1 MHYLFDMDGVL
12 VYSAPVTMRAALEV
26 LEEYGIHAQKE
37 DFRPFI
43 GAGEARLIGGV
54 AEKYGVPYEP
64 LMKDK
69 TYAKYIEYVKEGL
82 TVYPG
87 AKAVL
92 KTLKKRGEK
101 VALCS
106 SADLIKIE
114 ANMKVAEIP
123 LDWFDAL
130 VSGNDAEQKK
140 PHPDIF
146 LEAAKQLGATPYNC
160 LVIEDAINGVQ
171 AAKRASMHCAAITT
185 YFDRQQLLQEKPDFV
200 INSLFEIPNLVI

>member
-12 VYSAPVTMRAALEV
+12 VYSYPVTMRAALEV
-26 LEEYGIHAQKE
+26 LEEYGIHAQEE

-43 GAGEARLIGGV
+43 GAGEARFVGGV
-54 AEKYGVPYEP
+54 AEKYGVSYEP

-69 TYAKYIEYVKEGL
+69 LYAKYINYVKEGL
-82 TVYPG
+82 TIYPG

-92 KTLKKRGEK
+92 ETLKKQGHK

-106 SADLIKIE
+106 SADFIKIE

-130 VSGNDAEQKK
+130 VSGNDIERKK
-140 PHPDIF
+140 PYPDIF
-146 LEAAKQLGATPYNC
+146 LSAAKQLKAAPEDC
-160 LVIEDAINGVQ
+160 LVIEDAINGIQ
-171 AAKRASMHCAAITT
+171 AAKGAFMHCAAITT

-200 INSLFEIPNLVI
+200 INSLFEIPDLVI